1 MKVRATRPLHPLMGC
16 MRGREAASHKFG
28 GAGIGQG
35 WVEGIGGIA
44 GRMACRAQGRHRRL
58 FGGGG
63 NGGEEG
69 STHCTRPHTTH
80 YLHACVPPPPP
91 LTLPACT
98 PLYLQLALQGELQL
112 LSYGEE
118 HLGLP
123 RGQALADG
131 APQQGEG
138 AGLGA

>member
-1 MKVRATRPLHPLMGC
+1 MWGSLCHPVHQLLMRNVGVGVGVGC
-16 MRGREAASHKFG
+16 L
-28 GAGIGQG
+28 
-35 WVEGIGGIA
+35 EG
-44 GRMACRAQGRHRRL
+44 RAQVAHGE
-58 FGGGG
+58 GG
-63 NGGEEG
+63 GGEEG